1 MTATSAQRLARLRAF
16 LAEQGADACLIPSAD
31 PHLSEYLPEY
41 WQGRAWLSGFT
52 GSAGLLLVTRDAAG
66 VWTDSRYWE
75 QAARELDGSGI
86 ALMKQVASQPQA
98 HLHWLAEQVPA
109 GGTVLVDGQVLS
121 LGAAAALRRA
131 LEPKQIRLRTDRDPL
146 AAIWSDRPGLPVA
159 PVFAHAAP
167 FAPQP
172 RSAKLAQVR
181 QAMAEAGADWHFI
194 SSLDDIAWLLNLRGA
209 DVPYNPVF
217 LAHLLLG
224 RDSCQLFIDPAKVPA
239 EIRAA
244 LVEDG
249 VTLADY
255 DQAAAELGRLAAG
268 STLLVDPAR
277 VTLGLAEAAPAGVTR
292 LEQINP
298 STLFKACK
306 TAAEVA
312 QVRIAME
319 EDGAALCVFFARFEA
334 ALARG
339 ERLTELTVD
348 DWLSEA
354 RAARPNFVSLS
365 FATIAG
371 FNAGGALPHYRA
383 TEEAHAELRGDGLL
397 LIDSGGQYLGGTTDI
412 TRVVPIGT
420 PNAAQKRDFTLVLKG
435 MLALSRARFPAGVAA
450 PMLDALA
457 REPIWAAGIDYGH
470 GTGHGVGYFLNVHEG
485 PQSISF
491 YATVTPHHVLRE
503 GMITSNEPGIYRPG
517 QWGVRL
523 ENLLLCTQAGH
534 TEFGDFLAFETLTLC
549 PLDTRCLD
557 LALLRA
563 DELDWL
569 DNYHAEVR
577 RRVLPLVEGAA
588 RDWLLARTE
597 PVARIAL

>member
-1 MTATSAQRLARLRAF
+1 MTATPAQRLARLRAF

-52 GSAGLLLVTRDAAG
+52 GSAGLLLVTHDAAG

-75 QAARELDGSGI
+75 QATRELAGSGI
-86 ALMKQVASQPQA
+86 DMMKQVASQPQA
-98 HLHWLAEQVPA
+98 HLHWLAAQVPA

-121 LGAAAALRRA
+121 LGAAAALRQV
-131 LEPKQIRLRTDRDPL
+131 LEPKNIQLRTERDPL
-146 AAIWSDRPGLPVA
+146 AAIWSERPELPTA
-159 PVFAHAAP
+159 PVFVHAPP
-167 FAPQP
+167 FAPQS
-172 RSAKLAQVR
+172 RTAKFAQVR
-181 QAMAEAGADWHFI
+181 QVMAEAGADWHFI

-224 RDSCQLFIDPAKVPA
+224 QDSCQLFIDPAKVSA

-244 LVEDG
+244 LVADG
-249 VTLADY
+249 VTLVDY
-255 DQAAAELGRLAAG
+255 AQAAAELARLPAG
-268 STLLVDPAR
+268 SRLLVDPAR
-277 VTLGLAEAAPAGVTR
+277 VTLGLVEAAPAGVKR

-298 STLFKACK
+298 STLLKACK
-306 TAAEVA
+306 TAEEAA
-312 QVRIAME
+312 QVRTAME

-348 DWLSEA
+348 DWLTEA

-383 TEEAHAELRGDGLL
+383 TEEAHAELQGDGLL

-420 PNAAQKRDFTLVLKG
+420 PSAAQKRDFTLVLKG

-470 GTGHGVGYFLNVHEG
+470 GTGHGVGYFLNVHEVA
-485 PQSISF
+485 PVDF
-491 YATVTPHHVLRE
+491 
-503 GMITSNEPGIYRPG
+503 
-517 QWGVRL
+517 
-523 ENLLLCTQAGH
+523 LLCHHHPA
-534 TEFGDFLAFETLTLC
+534 
-549 PLDTRCLD
+549 P
-557 LALLRA
+557 
-563 DELDWL
+563 
-569 DNYHAEVR
+569 
-577 RRVLPLVEGAA
+577 
-588 RDWLLARTE
+588 
-597 PVARIAL
+597 